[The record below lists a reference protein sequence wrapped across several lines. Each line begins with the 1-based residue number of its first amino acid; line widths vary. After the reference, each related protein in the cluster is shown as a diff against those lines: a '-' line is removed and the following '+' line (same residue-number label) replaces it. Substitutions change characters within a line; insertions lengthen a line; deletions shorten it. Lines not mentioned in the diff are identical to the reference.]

1 MYKLPKGMKILR
13 DNEYPKGYNI
23 EEVDRKRDIANNIEG
38 YTLKLETGRKWDF
51 SACININIDNFWN
64 VFCELCN
71 SIFVRNKARG
81 MIGYKATETVIGKE
95 LDINEIISIFFNE
108 YRYVLLNNGYIE
120 FGIADFRKATFFCEI
135 FFINNFKTIFIWSN
149 ELDTFINIMNNSN
162 LTEIEDLQFINEL
175 SVVSKALKED
185 FRFHYTQVI
194 DNIKQKLM

>member
-1 MYKLPKGMKILR
+1 M
-13 DNEYPKGYNI
+13 
-23 EEVDRKRDIANNIEG
+23 
-38 YTLKLETGRKWDF
+38 
-51 SACININIDNFWN
+51 C
-64 VFCELCN
+64 
-71 SIFVRNKARG
+71 FVNYVIVYLFVTRRV

-95 LDINEIISIFFNE
+95 LDINEIISIFNE

-120 FGIADFRKATFFCEI
+120 FGIADFRKATFCEI